1 MPKESDKVLSSENV
15 EIATNIQRRDGWAL
29 LMIEQDTQ
37 EEREMDDFEDFGARR
52 EWTAS
57 KHEMNRAEQ
66 FIWAIVTPRPTQ
78 P

>member
-37 EEREMDDFEDFGARR
+37 EERERWMILKILVPGGSELLQNMK
-52 EWTAS
+52 WT
-57 KHEMNRAEQ
+57 EQ
-66 FIWAIVTPRPTQ
+66 NNSYEP
-78 P
+78 